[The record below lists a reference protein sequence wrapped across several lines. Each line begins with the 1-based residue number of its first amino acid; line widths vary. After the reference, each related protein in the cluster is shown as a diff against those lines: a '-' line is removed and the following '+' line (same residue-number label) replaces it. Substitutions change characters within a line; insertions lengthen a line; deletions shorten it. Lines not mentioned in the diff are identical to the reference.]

1 MCAVFTGNNLIK
13 LQEIDSTNN
22 YLALLASKEKLADG
36 TVVIA
41 SHQTAGK
48 GQRGNVWQSQKGMNL
63 TFSILY
69 NPVNIN
75 INKQFLLTQAI
86 ALGVFDYLKS
96 KCKNVK
102 VKWPNDLFIG
112 HKKIGGMLIENAIKG
127 ESIAQVVIGMGLN
140 INQAVFEMPLNKATS
155 LFLENGVKYKLDNEL
170 TDVLT
175 YIEHR
180 YLQWKNGHYS
190 QLKQQY
196 LEVLYLYHQQHQFTL
211 PNGNLLKGKIVGV
224 ADNGQL
230 IIEDDA
236 GFILHFGNKEIA
248 F

>member
-1 MCAVFTGNNLIK
+1 
-13 LQEIDSTNN
+13 
-22 YLALLASKEKLADG
+22 
-36 TVVIA
+36 
-41 SHQTAGK
+41 
-48 GQRGNVWQSQKGMNL
+48 
-63 TFSILY
+63 
-69 NPVNIN
+69 
-75 INKQFLLTQAI
+75 
-86 ALGVFDYLKS
+86 
-96 KCKNVK
+96 
-102 VKWPNDLFIG
+102 
-112 HKKIGGMLIENAIKG
+112 
-127 ESIAQVVIGMGLN
+127 MGLN
-140 INQAVFEMPLNKATS
+140 INQAVFELPLNKATS

-190 QLKQQY
+190 QLKKQY
-196 LEVLYLYHQQHQFTL
+196 IEVLYLYQHQHRFTL

-230 IIEDDA
+230 LIEDDA